1 MDRLLRFTAR
11 NPELSPSMNGAAL
24 RVKSPPFGFSTLM
37 TSAPRSA
44 RSIPQNGP
52 AMKFV
57 SSSTRTPSSAYFAS
71 VIAPSTAAG
80 AC

>member
-11 NPELSPSMNGAAL
+11 KPALSPSMNGAAF

-44 RSIPQNGP
+44 SSIPQNGP

-57 SSSTRTPSSAYFAS
+57 SSRTRIPSSAYFAS
-71 VIAPSTAAG
+71 LIVPSTSAG